1 MARHRFFTL
10 SPEILC
16 AIDHGGHFKRV
27 NPAFTETLG
36 YENDSLSTTNL
47 LELVEDDDRSALRAE
62 LASLIDA
69 GEAREFEFR
78 FVCADGQHKWLAW
91 RAKYDPKNGCIYAA
105 ARDTTEQKRVEEQLR
120 RYNRELQQLSLEAQ
134 AATRAKSEFIAN
146 VSHELRTPLT
156 AVLMV
161 TEILKSGLTDEAQ
174 IGAMATI
181 ERNSRYLLTL
191 ISELLD
197 LSKIE
202 AGKLAIE
209 QVPLSTARFF
219 QDLDSALGP
228 RAREKGLEFSI
239 DVQAPFPETI
249 QTDPT
254 RLQQILFNLVDNA
267 IKFTEQGAI
276 RVRFRLEADTG
287 VPQLIA
293 EITDTGIGM
302 SRRQLSSLFEPFTQ
316 GDPST
321 SRRFGGSGL
330 GLAISRRLARMLGGD
345 ITVTS
350 EAGLGSTFTVRVD
363 AGGSANT
370 SRQAARN
377 LGSTRF
383 PTSTNRETLERPL
396 VGIRILFAE
405 DYPDIQRPVA
415 YVLEKWGAEVTLAEN
430 GRQAIDLAL
439 AAEARQEPFS
449 IVLMDMQMP
458 IVDGYSA
465 TRELRTAG
473 CQRPVIALTAHAMES
488 DRRKCLSCGCD
499 DYLAK
504 PINTQQLAQLILH
517 HVQLAAGDEGAD
529 AGGQSPNRNGE
540 RNRRASSPLLA
551 YSKP

>member
-1 MARHRFFTL
+1 MARHQFFTL

-36 YENDSLSTTNL
+36 YENDALAKTSL
-47 LELVEDDDRSALRAE
+47 LELVEDEDRSALRAE
-62 LASLIDA
+62 LANLIDA
-69 GEAREFEFR
+69 GVVREFEFR
-78 FVCADGQHKWLAW
+78 FVCANGQHKWLAW

-161 TEILKSGLTDEAQ
+161 TEILKSGLSDPEQVSAV
-174 IGAMATI
+174 ATI
-181 ERNSRYLLTL
+181 ERNSQYLLTL

-209 QVPLSTARFF
+209 PVPCSSARIF
-219 QDLDSALGP
+219 QDLETALAP
-228 RAREKGLEFSI
+228 RAREKGLEFAI
-239 DVQAPFPETI
+239 NVEVPFPETV

-267 IKFTEQGAI
+267 IKFTERGAVRI
-276 RVRFRLEADTG
+276 RFRVEQTNG
-287 VPQLIA
+287 VQLVA

-302 SRRQLSSLFEPFTQ
+302 TRWQLSHLFEPFTQ
-316 GDPST
+316 GDAST
-321 SRRFGGSGL
+321 SRRFGGTGL

-350 EAGLGSTFTVRVD
+350 EAGVGSTFTVRVD
-363 AGGSANT
+363 VGLSASAGRN
-370 SRQAARN
+370 AAK
-377 LGSTRF
+377 STGGARF
-383 PTSTNRETLERPL
+383 ASPGTAASTERPL
-396 VGIRILFAE
+396 AGVRILFAE

-415 YVLEKWGAEVTLAEN
+415 YVLEKWGAELTLAEN

-439 AAEARQEPFS
+439 AAESRQEPFS
-449 IVLMDMQMP
+449 IILMDMQMP
-458 IVDGYSA
+458 LVDGYSA
-465 TRELRTAG
+465 TRELRKAG
-473 CQRPVIALTAHAMES
+473 CQRPVVALTAHAMES
-488 DRRKCLSCGCD
+488 DRRKCLSCGCN

-504 PINTQQLAQLILH
+504 PINTQQLAAIILH
-517 HVQLAAGDEGAD
+517 HVQGLGATEEEK
-529 AGGQSPNRNGE
+529 SE
-540 RNRRASSPLLA
+540 RILLHSEQTRRMISQLLLSA
-551 YSKP
+551 NS

>member
-1 MARHRFFTL
+1 MARHQFFTL

-36 YENDSLSTTNL
+36 YENDALAKTSL

-69 GEAREFEFR
+69 GVAREFEFR
-78 FVCADGQHKWLAW
+78 FVCANGHHKWLAW

-161 TEILKSGLTDEAQ
+161 TEILKSGLSDPEQLSAV
-174 IGAMATI
+174 ATI
-181 ERNSRYLLTL
+181 ERNSQYLLTL

-209 QVPLSTARFF
+209 PVVCHTARFF
-219 QDLDSALGP
+219 QDLETALAP
-228 RAREKGLEFSI
+228 RAREKGLDFAI
-239 DVQAPFPETI
+239 DIQAPFPETV

-267 IKFTEQGAI
+267 IKFTERGAVKI
-276 RVRFRLEADTG
+276 RFRVEQTNS
-287 VPQLIA
+287 VQLVA
-293 EITDTGIGM
+293 EIVDTGIGM
-302 SRRQLSSLFEPFTQ
+302 TRWQLNHLFEPFTQ
-316 GDPST
+316 GDAST
-321 SRRFGGSGL
+321 SRRFGGTGL

-350 EAGLGSTFTVRVD
+350 EAGVGSTFTVRVD
-363 AGGSANT
+363 VGLSAATGRAPAIPKGGARFNPPGKATFPEQPLAG
-370 SRQAARN
+370 
-377 LGSTRF
+377 
-383 PTSTNRETLERPL
+383 
-396 VGIRILFAE
+396 VRILFAE

-415 YVLEKWGAEVTLAEN
+415 YVLEKWGAAVTLADN

-439 AAEARQEPFS
+439 AAEASEEPFS
-449 IVLMDMQMP
+449 IILMDMQMP
-458 IVDGYSA
+458 LVDGYSA
-465 TRELRTAG
+465 TRELRKAG

-488 DRRKCLSCGCD
+488 DRRKCLSCGCN

-504 PINTQQLAQLILH
+504 PINTPQLAALILH
-517 HVQLAAGDEGAD
+517 HVHGVSAAEVAKSDRLLPHSEEASRLLSQL
-529 AGGQSPNRNGE
+529 
-540 RNRRASSPLLA
+540 LLSA
-551 YSKP
+551 NS